1 MDEEA
6 VDEAEVGR
14 AGAVELLGGGELSS
28 EEMGKFSPPPVMP
41 RDCLLPETSAP
52 EKSGRFGE
60 RRF

>member
-6 VDEAEVGR
+6 VEEAEVGR

-28 EEMGKFSPPPVMP
+28 EEMGKFNPPPVMP
-41 RDCLLPETSAP
+41 REFLAATSVV